1 MGVWEFIGYEVV
13 FKWLNRNY
21 WLWYLGHIHVL
32 VWSDLLFLHT
42 TLNNTRLIISWQYRA
57 IHTHRTLVCNCSLL
71 TNSGDE
77 PACLKLF
84 ASVGRAHCV
93 SKFND
98 KKILEIEAVFIH
110 NSAVFI
116 KLILCAYR
124 TVEYSTTVIISL
136 RFKVLQMD
144 SFGCLL
150 FGAPFA
156 INGSIRDEEKYYKT
170 LGKDW
175 KAM

>member
-1 MGVWEFIGYEVV
+1 M
-13 FKWLNRNY
+13 
-21 WLWYLGHIHVL
+21 
-32 VWSDLLFLHT
+32 
-42 TLNNTRLIISWQYRA
+42 A
-57 IHTHRTLVCNCSLL
+57 
-71 TNSGDE
+71 NSGDE
-77 PACLKLF
+77 SACLKLF
-84 ASVGRAHCV
+84 APVGRAHCV
-93 SKFND
+93 SKFSG
-98 KKILEIEAVFIH
+98 KKIFFEAVFIH

-170 LGKDW
+170 LGKD
-175 KAM
+175 